1 LGIATVAAKR
11 KGPSDLRG
19 KKEKAQQEAQKQIQK
34 RYQII

>member
-19 KKEKAQQEAQKQIQK
+19 KKKKPNK
-34 RYQII
+34 RPKNKFRKGTK